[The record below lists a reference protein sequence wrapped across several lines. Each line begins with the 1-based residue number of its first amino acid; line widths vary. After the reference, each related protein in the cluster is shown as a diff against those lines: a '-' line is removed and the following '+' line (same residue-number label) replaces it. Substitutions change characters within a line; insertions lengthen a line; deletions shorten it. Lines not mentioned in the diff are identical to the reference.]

1 MGPVPAEAADR
12 GWWRPRL
19 RDLPPPPSLPL
30 GDAAPAPEST
40 RLSVLL
46 SLAQAAALRGL
57 ARELPVTQTSLY
69 LAVFAA
75 VLARATGDRAFR
87 LTLPGFFRTLV
98 MRDASRLVGDCT
110 NILPLGLRVGPGT
123 TRAGLVRETGRE
135 IAEALSHQACPG
147 VAVLREMSRGG
158 QGVDSA
164 PVVFTRGLDLDGA
177 QRQLLSPR
185 VGRLFGRAGLERLA
199 GAAGG
204 AGRAG
209 GRAGR
214 RRAAELGSAA

>member
-12 GWWRPRL
+12 GWWRARL

-30 GDAAPAPEST
+30 NDAAPAPEST
-40 RLSVLL
+40 RLSALL
-46 SLAQAAALRGL
+46 SPAPAAALRSL

-69 LAVFAA
+69 LVVFAA

-110 NILPLGLRVGPGT
+110 NILPLGLRVGPGAT
-123 TRAGLVRETGRE
+123 LAGLARE

-147 VAVLREMSRGG
+147 VAVLREMPRGG
-158 QGVDSA
+158 QGADSA
-164 PVVFTRGLDLDGA
+164 PVVFTSGLDLDGA